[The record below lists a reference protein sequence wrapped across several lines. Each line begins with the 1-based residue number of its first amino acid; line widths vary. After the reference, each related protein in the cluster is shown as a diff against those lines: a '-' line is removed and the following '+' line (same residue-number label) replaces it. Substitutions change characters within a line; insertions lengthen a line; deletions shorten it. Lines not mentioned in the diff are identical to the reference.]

1 MIGQPAD
8 FPQPESPDSPSR
20 SCKRVPRSTSEPR
33 RRDKLT
39 EPRASSVRQRNLR
52 RTEPARRRRS
62 ASSAV
67 TSHRS
72 LPWTSS
78 MDFFHGFLPWTSS
91 MDFFHGPLP
100 GTSSTD
106 SLHDPLCWI
115 ILLAPI
121 TPPRAAHMRRWPGEM
136 PFQHLRPAAGAR
148 PAAQDGPERFRKAPK
163 GPERFREVPEGL
175 WEPQPDPLMTPW
187 RDRARVPAADR
198 RVHATGGGLPGQS
211 DNFPPGPA

>member
-1 MIGQPAD
+1 VQARTTVDVRTETTGQTDRAPGVFRSSA
-8 FPQPESPDSPSR
+8 ESP
-20 SCKRVPRSTSEPR
+20 
-33 RRDKLT
+33 
-39 EPRASSVRQRNLR
+39 
-52 RTEPARRRRS
+52 
-62 ASSAV
+62 
-67 TSHRS
+67 SHRTGTAAKIGFICRDLAS
-72 LPWTSS
+72 ISS
-78 MDFFHGFLPWTSS
+78 MDFFHGLLPRISS
-91 MDFFHGPLP
+91 MDLFHGFLP

-187 RDRARVPAADR
+187 RDRARAPAADR

>member
-1 MIGQPAD
+1 MRSSRGFAVKPRMVRWVRRQSAMIGQPAD

-91 MDFFHGPLP
+91 TDFFQGPLP
-100 GTSSTD
+100 RILSMIPSVGSSCWLPSRRRARRTCVDGRERCLSSTFV
-106 SLHDPLCWI
+106 PPQ
-115 ILLAPI
+115 APV
-121 TPPRAAHMRRWPGEM
+121 
-136 PFQHLRPAAGAR
+136 LRP
-148 PAAQDGPERFRKAPK
+148 KTAPK
-163 GPERFREVPEGL
+163 GSERPRKVPKGSVRYRKVFGS
-175 WEPQPDPLMTPW
+175 PNQT
-187 RDRARVPAADR
+187 R
-198 RVHATGGGLPGQS
+198 S
-211 DNFPPGPA
+211 